1 MHRNPTNFSVS
12 PIVVIQKKSGAIRMC
27 VDLREA
33 NKAVV
38 TDSYSLPHIEEMLF
52 LLRGATVF
60 STIDLESAYFHLP
73 LHEESRDLTAFITH
87 KGLFRFCRVPFGL
100 ASAPSV
106 FQKMVVTVLRGIPNV
121 ANYLDDII
129 LWGSTQTEHDLTLK
143 AVIQRLQDA
152 GLKLNQSK
160 CQFNKTSL
168 RFLGH
173 TVNAQGIQ
181 PDEDHLSAILHAPA
195 PEDSR
200 TN

>member
-1 MHRNPTNFSVS
+1 
-12 PIVVIQKKSGAIRMC
+12 
-27 VDLREA
+27 
-33 NKAVV
+33 
-38 TDSYSLPHIEEMLF
+38 MLS

-60 STIDLESAYFHLP
+60 STIGLESAYFQLA
-73 LHEESRDLTAFITH
+73 LHEESRDLTSFITH
-87 KGLFRFCRVPFGL
+87 DRLFRFCRVLYGL
-100 ASAPSV
+100 ASAPSA
-106 FQKMVVTVLRGIPNV
+106 FQKMLATVLQGLPNV

-129 LWGSTQTEHDLTLK
+129 LWGRTQTEHDDTLK
-143 AVIQRLQDA
+143 AVVQRLQDA

-195 PEDSR
+195 PKDASQLRSFIGLLSWYNKFIPNFATVIEPLR
-200 TN
+200 ACIR